1 MVKGDSK
8 MERIKAFL
16 RRDSN
21 ILRNFIL
28 LLIASISGAYKLI
41 TDHRVLS
48 VFLGIILI
56 TGSIVILL
64 EIINEL
70 KRLNRD

>member
-1 MVKGDSK
+1 